1 MRPRPPAPRAMPTRI
16 AALACACG
24 ALLGL
29 VLATATVRPAPRPTA
44 AALSCGGTMTDWNTI
59 ITGGPGCP
67 Q

>member
-1 MRPRPPAPRAMPTRI
+1 MRPRPLAPRALPTRI
-16 AALACACG
+16 AVLAAACG

-29 VLATATVRPAPRPTA
+29 VLATATVHPAPRPA
-44 AALSCGGTMTDWNTI
+44 AAAFTCGGTTTDWNTI

>member
-1 MRPRPPAPRAMPTRI
+1 MRPRPAPRALPVRI
-16 AALACACG
+16 VALAGGCG

-44 AALSCGGTMTDWNTI
+44 VAFSSDGTVTDWNTI
-59 ITGGPGCP
+59 ITGGPGHP